1 MENIWTTKTEDWARR
16 PGHLL
21 TSGLLQ
27 PFSVITCSKG
37 FHHRLVGRTT
47 WGIGPMA
54 QLVTVNDKCSQ
65 ALQPLSY

>member
-1 MENIWTTKTEDWARR
+1 MTETEDWARR
-16 PGHLL
+16 PGHLP

-27 PFSVITCSKG
+27 SSPVITCSKG

-47 WGIGPMA
+47 WGIGSMA
-54 QLVTVNDKCSQ
+54 QLVTVDDKCPQ